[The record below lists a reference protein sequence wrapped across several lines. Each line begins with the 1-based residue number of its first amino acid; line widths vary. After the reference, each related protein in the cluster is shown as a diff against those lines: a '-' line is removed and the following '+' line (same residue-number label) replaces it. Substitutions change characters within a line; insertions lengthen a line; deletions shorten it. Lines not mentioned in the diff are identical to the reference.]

1 MARKRSGGGKGKGS
15 GGSGGGS
22 GGRGRPPRQPDGPP
36 SLPDRRVIENVLRQ
50 AIGGQGGDT
59 PAQRAQDLI
68 YRAVESPDPRQ
79 RAAAARQ
86 ALELW
91 PDCADAYVLL
101 AENAA
106 DRKEALGFYEQGVA
120 AGERALGPQAFQ
132 ESVGH
137 FWGFLETR
145 PYMRARAGLANHLWM
160 MGRRDEAVAH
170 LRDMLRLNPG
180 DNQGNRYV
188 LAGWLA
194 VLDRN
199 DELAALL
206 DQYDEDS
213 AMWLWT
219 RALVA
224 FRHEG
229 DTPASGKALKAA
241 IKANKHV
248 VNYVAGH
255 KMPPAEGPGS
265 YSPGQE
271 SEALVYVQE
280 ALPAWKETPGAA
292 DWVRRVSAP
301 PRKGRRGAAAP
312 ETLSPEEAVRQLLA
326 LPQED
331 DTWVADCRRL
341 PLWLGEEGRPVRPW
355 MVAVLSRKLQQ
366 LALAHDII
374 AEAPTVATILNALVQ
389 AACSETLDT
398 PHRPRELH
406 VPSGAVWQ
414 ELRPRLEQA
423 GIPMLE
429 TQDLEETNSLFE
441 FVAERMGSR
450 GGPPALTGSPG
461 ISPELLADYYAA
473 AAVFFE
479 RAPWRVVGYESA
491 IRIEVPRLKGGPWY
505 GVLMGQ
511 SGLMSGL
518 ALYHD
523 FELLRRLLRGDLT
536 DEQNAQ
542 LTVANVVSYGEEF
555 TLAFADLDAIQE
567 HGWRVARSDAYPCV
581 YHKGRN
587 REMRSAT
594 AQELELLV
602 ASLRTVPD
610 FIQRRKQDDATPETF
625 EPAVAGTPTPV
636 TLAWVTE

>member
-1 MARKRSGGGKGKGS
+1 MARKRSGGNKGK
-15 GGSGGGS
+15 GS
-22 GGRGRPPRQPDGPP
+22 GGRGRPRPPEGPL
-36 SLPDRRVIENVLRQ
+36 SLPDRRVIEGVLRQ
-50 AIGGQGGDT
+50 AIGGQGEET

-68 YRAVESPDPRQ
+68 YQAVEFPDPRQ
-79 RAAAARQ
+79 RAAVARQ

-106 DRKEALGFYEQGVA
+106 DRKETLHLYEQGVA

-132 ESVGH
+132 EYVGH

-145 PYMRARAGLANHLWM
+145 PYMRARSGLANHLWM

-194 VLDRN
+194 VLERN
-199 DELAALL
+199 DELTTLL
-206 DQYDEDS
+206 DQYNEAS
-213 AMWLWT
+213 AMWLWM

-224 FRHEG
+224 FRREG
-229 DTPASGKALKAA
+229 DTPASRKALKAA
-241 IKANKHV
+241 IKANKHI

-292 DWVRRVSAP
+292 DWVRSVNAP
-301 PRKGRRGAAAP
+301 ARKGRRGEAERP
-312 ETLSPEEAVRQLLA
+312 ESLTPEEAVRQLRE
-326 LPQED
+326 LPQQEE
-331 DTWVADCRRL
+331 TWLADARQL
-341 PLWLGEEGRPVRPW
+341 PLWVGEEGRPVRPW
-355 MVAVLSRKLQQ
+355 MVAVVRRQMQ
-366 LALAHDII
+366 EGALAHEII
-374 AEAPTVATILNALVQ
+374 PAAPTAATVLNALVL
-389 AACSETLDT
+389 AARSETLGT

-406 VPSGAVWQ
+406 VPAGVLWE
-414 ELRPRLEQA
+414 ELRPHLEQA
-423 GIPMLE
+423 GIPMLQ
-429 TQDLEETNSLFE
+429 TQDPQEADSLFA
-441 FVAERMGSR
+441 FVAERLGSQ
-450 GGPPALTGSPG
+450 GGPPALAGTAG
-461 ISPELLADYYAA
+461 ISVELMADYYDAA
-473 AAVFFE
+473 ASFFE
-479 RAPWRVVGYESA
+479 RSPWRSVGYEAA
-491 IRIEVPRLKGGPWY
+491 IHIEVPRLQGGPWY

-523 FELLRRLLRGDLT
+523 LALLRRLLRGELS
-536 DEQNAQ
+536 DEQNAR
-542 LTVANVVSYGEEF
+542 LTVADVVSYGEDF

-567 HGWRVARSDAYPCV
+567 HGWRIARGDAYPCG

-594 AQELELLV
+594 APELELLV
-602 ASLRTVPD
+602 ACLRTVPD
-610 FIQRRKQDDATPETF
+610 FIQRRKQDDHTPETF
-625 EPAVAGTPTPV
+625 EPTVAGTPTPV
-636 TLAWVTE
+636 TLVWVTD